1 MRKYIKHLIL
11 LTLILVGLFNIQN
24 ISYGDGVKPYDLHL
38 TIDGKKVNFTDE
50 LGHPMLIK
58 ETQRTIVPV
67 RIISENMGYKVGW
80 DQKTKTATI
89 SDNKTKI
96 EVKIGENTALV
107 NGKRVHMDKD
117 NDGTIHNTQ
126 AMLIPAKGS
135 SRTYVPLRFIAEAMG
150 AKVDY
155 KRINGKNYIEIWT
168 GKNVVEEPTVPSKI
182 KGNADKMTTEERYA
196 AVREFFGEYQYQN
209 TIPTFRAIPGVEF
222 FWIAEDPG
230 EVMIVIH
237 SWDTPEG
244 QVVAEKLGSAH
255 LYKLIN
261 PAVKEVLRFYLPNG
275 GADELYKIID
285 DGFNSRLASRD
296 AVINKDISGLIGAD
310 RPVKIVPGG
319 GLRIYIG
326 TK

>member
-1 MRKYIKHLIL
+1 MQKPKYIKHLIL
-11 LTLILVGLFNIQN
+11 ITLILVGLFNIQN

-126 AMLIPAKGS
+126 AMLIPAKGKGND
-135 SRTYVPLRFIAEAMG
+135 RTYVPLRFVAEAMG
-150 AKVDY
+150 AEVEY
-155 KRINGKNYIEIWT
+155 KRVNGKNYIEIWT
-168 GKNVVEEPTVPSKI
+168 GKVEEPKDDVGFIEPEITVTQLTNSKHVS
-182 KGNADKMTTEERYA
+182 NYFVMTLENDYDYKDTGITISTELTNWPDFVEY
-196 AVREFFGEYQYQN
+196 REWSVLGPDLRVYDDNKYYSN
-209 TIPTFRAIPGVEF
+209 
-222 FWIAEDPG
+222 
-230 EVMIVIH
+230 
-237 SWDTPEG
+237 WD
-244 QVVAEKLGSAH
+244 
-255 LYKLIN
+255 YKQISN
-261 PAVKEVLRFYLPNG
+261 NMGRFYELGRKTIAKKVNS
-275 GADELYKIID
+275 DEPVSIPKDGYILKYKVTVTVGKETKVYNID
-285 DGFNSRLASRD
+285 VPFY
-296 AVINKDISGLIGAD
+296 NKKFSLDE
-310 RPVKIVPGG
+310 
-319 GLRIYIG
+319 
-326 TK
+326 

>member
-24 ISYGDGVKPYDLHL
+24 ISYGDGVKHYDLHL

-126 AMLIPAKGS
+126 AMLIPAKGKGND
-135 SRTYVPLRFIAEAMG
+135 RTYVPLRFVAEAMG
-150 AKVDY
+150 AEVEY
-155 KRINGKNYIEIWT
+155 KRVNGKNYIEIWT
-168 GKNVVEEPTVPSKI
+168 GKVDKPKDVSFIEPEIKVTQLTNSSYNPNYFSMRLVNYEDYKDTGITISTELTNWPDFVEYRLPSPDSPGYFTANMNKYYSNWNYKRI
-182 KGNADKMTTEERYA
+182 S
-196 AVREFFGEYQYQN
+196 GEM
-209 TIPTFRAIPGVEF
+209 G
-222 FWIAEDPG
+222 
-230 EVMIVIH
+230 
-237 SWDTPEG
+237 
-244 QVVAEKLGSAH
+244 
-255 LYKLIN
+255 
-261 PAVKEVLRFYLPNG
+261 RFYQLGNKNY
-275 GADELYKIID
+275 ARK
-285 DGFNSRLASRD
+285 
-296 AVINKDISGLIGAD
+296 VNKDEKPSIPKDGYILKYKVTVTVGNETKVYNID
-310 RPVKIVPGG
+310 VPF
-319 GLRIYIG
+319 YN
-326 TK
+326 KKFK